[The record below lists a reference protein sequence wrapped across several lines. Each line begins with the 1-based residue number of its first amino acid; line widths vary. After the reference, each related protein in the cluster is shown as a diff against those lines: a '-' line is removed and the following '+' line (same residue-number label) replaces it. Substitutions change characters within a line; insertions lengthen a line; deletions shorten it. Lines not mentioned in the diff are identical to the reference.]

1 MALERFGGHV
11 ALDFANTR
19 EGALAGPPGPDH
31 LAEPADL
38 LAWSRLAG
46 TLTDDE
52 ARRLAGAL
60 RAHPRRAA
68 AALDRALALRA
79 AIHAVFDSLATGA
92 EPPPA
97 ALDALA
103 VAERDALAHARLVRD
118 ADGRFQRRFDPAAD
132 TLDRALWPVA
142 AAAVELLRSGEL
154 HRLKRCGQC
163 VGLFLDRSRNA
174 SRRWCTME
182 GCGSQVKMRR
192 YRAGR
197 RAG

>member
-52 ARRLAGAL
+52 ARRLAGACAPT
-60 RAHPRRAA
+60 RAGRRPPSTARSPCA
-68 AALDRALALRA
+68 RR
-79 AIHAVFDSLATGA
+79 STPSSTPLATGA

-103 VAERDALAHARLVRD
+103 VAERDALAHARLARD

-142 AAAVELLRSGEL
+142 VAAVELLRSGDL